1 MPKKKPEKNSVPE
14 LAEDKAERLSY
25 EDPDLVPLK
34 LKRAVAAGDL
44 VLHSR
49 GSDTVYRSL
58 KALEKDWKGI
68 SDKIIKIVG
77 SSSKEVYERIEL
89 GDILSWL
96 QCKGQSGFRCRG
108 RDRGEH
114 KRNLQAEHV
123 TRETAGKLIDP
134 KPSSGL
140 RL

>member
-14 LAEDKAERLSY
+14 SAEDKAERLSY

-77 SSSKEVYERIEL
+77 SSSKEVYERIDSVTFSL
-89 GDILSWL
+89 GFNA
-96 QCKGQSGFRCRG
+96 KGKVVFV
-108 RDRGEH
+108 
-114 KRNLQAEHV
+114 AEAGIEASISV
-123 TRETAGKLIDP
+123 TF
-134 KPSSGL
+134 KPNTSPAKPPGS
-140 RL
+140 